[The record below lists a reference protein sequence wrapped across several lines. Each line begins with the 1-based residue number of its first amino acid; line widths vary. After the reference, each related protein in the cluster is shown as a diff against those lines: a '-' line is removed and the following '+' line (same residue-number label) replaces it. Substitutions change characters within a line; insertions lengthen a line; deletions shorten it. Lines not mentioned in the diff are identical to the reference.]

1 MRNVSKKIGLTVCL
15 LMLAIGA
22 MGQLSDVKLRS
33 PFDFDLL
40 LSANFGELRSSHYHS
55 GVDFKTGGVTGKQI
69 RCVADGYICRAKVE
83 TGGYGL
89 ALYVMHDGYMTVY
102 GHLDRFPAAVAK
114 RVRKYQYDKEQFAV
128 DMHFQPGEF
137 PVKRGELLAYAGNT
151 GYSFGPHLHFEVRDV
166 TGNELY
172 NPLQFYK
179 NKIKD
184 TRAPKATAIAVYPRQ
199 GEGVLFG
206 ESASRVFELKEG
218 VLGDTIEA
226 WGKIG
231 FGVDVVDYM
240 DNTTNKYG
248 AYRIELLVDGE
259 VLFESQMDNFSFV
272 ENKLILSGV
281 DKGREERDEGSF
293 QKLFVAPN
301 NKFGQFRFGENR
313 GWVTIDEER
322 VYCVELCLVDYH
334 GNKKTVKVAVRG
346 NCCDILPMAGIE
358 VLSWRNENVVEA
370 QGASLSV
377 PKGELF
383 DDACLRI
390 GNEEGVCAVTGYYA
404 STGEDVFFRR
414 GAELSL
420 DAGDVNVAD
429 RSKLYICKITEKDT
443 SWVGG
448 RYADGKVVGKISS
461 TGVYAV
467 AADTVPP
474 VLSPVNEK
482 EWMKSARLVFDLY
495 DNETKVSSF
504 RGTLNG
510 NFVLFKYSSKERRLT
525 FDFGQENIR
534 RGKHKLKVEVTDAY
548 GNSTVFE
555 KSIKY

>member
-1 MRNVSKKIGLTVCL
+1 MKNIAKKIGLTACL
-15 LMLAIGA
+15 LLFAIGA
-22 MGQLSDVKLRS
+22 GAQLTDVKLRS

-40 LSANFGELRSSHYHS
+40 LSANFGELRSNHYHS
-55 GVDFKTGGVTGKQI
+55 GVDFKTGGVAGKQI
-69 RCVADGYICRAKVE
+69 KCVADGYICRAKVE
-83 TGGYGL
+83 AGGYGL

-114 RVRKYQYDKEQFAV
+114 RVRKYQYDKERFGV

-137 PVKRGELLAYAGNT
+137 PVKRGEVLAYAGNT
-151 GYSFGPHLHFEVRDV
+151 GYSFGPHLHFEVRDAS
-166 TGNELY
+166 GNELY

-199 GEGVLFG
+199 GEGALFG
-206 ESASRVFELKEG
+206 ESASRVFDLKEG

-226 WGKIG
+226 WGEIG
-231 FGVDVVDYM
+231 FGIDVLDYM

-248 AYRIELLVDGE
+248 VYRVELLVDGE

-281 DKGREERDEGSF
+281 DKGREKRDEGSF

-301 NKFGQFRFGENR
+301 NNFGEFKFGDCR

-322 VYCVELCLVDYH
+322 LYSVEFRLLDYH
-334 GNKKTVKVAVRG
+334 GNKSTIKVAVRG
-346 NCCDILPMAGIE
+346 ESCDIVPMTGEE
-358 VLSWRNENVVEA
+358 VLSWRNENYVET

-383 DDACLRI
+383 DDACLSLC
-390 GNEEGVCAVTGYYA
+390 NDTGVCTVTGYYA

-429 RSKLYICKITEKDT
+429 RTKLYLCKMTEKDT

-448 RYADGKVVGKISS
+448 RYADGKVVGKILS
-461 TGVYAV
+461 TGVYAI
-467 AADTVPP
+467 AADSVPP

-495 DNETKVSSF
+495 DNETNVSSF

-510 NFVLFKYSSKERRLT
+510 NFVLFKYSSKDRRLT

-534 RGKHKLKVEVTDAY
+534 RGNHKLKVVVTDAY